1 MSKIIEINDYNQMQQ
16 TSGILRDENWF
27 KWRLIDCPYKKDI
40 FILKIR
46 DQYLVAHLRFKK
58 NLKIL
63 NVVYSTSD
71 ITPQITNVLLKFLK
85 ENKIDLFTFISNK
98 KGFFD
103 SLIPGQKNLNF
114 AFYSKDKNILNDLN
128 KEIDDIQYIDS
139 DLDYII

>member
-1 MSKIIEINDYNQMQQ
+1 M
-16 TSGILRDENWF
+16 
-27 KWRLIDCPYKKDI
+27 
-40 FILKIR
+40 
-46 DQYLVAHLRFKK
+46 
-58 NLKIL
+58 
-63 NVVYSTSD
+63 VYSTSD